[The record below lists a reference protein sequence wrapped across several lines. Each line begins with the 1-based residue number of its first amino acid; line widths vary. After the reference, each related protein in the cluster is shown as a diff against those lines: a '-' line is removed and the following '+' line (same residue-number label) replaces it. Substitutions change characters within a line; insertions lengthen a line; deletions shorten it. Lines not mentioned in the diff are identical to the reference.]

1 MSAGA
6 PNEAAIEA
14 EWSRWLI
21 DRNRRAARTVLLL
34 VGVFYPLFG
43 VLDYVVAREHL
54 YILYP
59 SRALVTAIT
68 IAMFVATRR
77 PIFERHAAQL
87 TQIYML
93 CVGAGIGVMVFVL
106 GGYSSVYY
114 AGLNLAMITAG
125 LLFMW
130 PARIA
135 VPYHVAIVLM
145 FLVPNA
151 FIASGRQ
158 VSDAITNMFFLVTT
172 ATIVSAAQVFAF
184 RGAYEQVVNQLKLQS
199 ATESLGRAH
208 EELKRLDRFK
218 SHFFANITHELKTP
232 LAMILSP
239 VELMIDGEM
248 GAISEAQRM
257 TLRTVF
263 RNGVKLLRLIEDLL
277 DLSRLEESRLRLRV
291 DEHDLVTFLR
301 SLVSQVL
308 ALTQRKNIEITF
320 DADAEAV
327 LAFCDLDRLERV
339 FINVL
344 SNAAKF
350 TPPGGHIW
358 VRVTHDEHT
367 AIIGV
372 EDDGPGFA
380 PDMAER
386 LFERFFQVEM
396 AGSRRH
402 GGAGI
407 GLALARELVHLH
419 GGEIRAFSEPGT
431 GALFTVTLP
440 RDREHFRDE
449 VLDQRPGARELADLR
464 RRDDRSV
471 QEWTVQVSTRPEFKL
486 LDVAEVTERR
496 VVERDPGERA
506 HARTVLVIED
516 TPDVIRLLHS
526 VLRQHFRVLATTHAL
541 QGLEVAQRELPDLV
555 ITDLMMPDIDGL
567 EFIRRFRADP
577 RFKHTPVLMLTAR
590 GDLDDRLKGIETGA
604 SAYMTKPF
612 APRELLSTVRSLLDL
627 QDATA
632 DMVLAQQ
639 MDSLEVVAG
648 GMAHEI
654 NNPLNYISNALA
666 RIESDVK
673 EIQKLAMEAAPDAD
687 ARQERI
693 EKLKTRADR
702 MFQTARSGVGRIRET
717 VDVMRRY
724 SREGYSRVS
733 RGHDVFEAVRDVV
746 RVVVPA
752 IGREVVVETEF
763 RGDGTIECVPE
774 ELHQV
779 FTNLLQNAIEAVEDH
794 TGRVTIEGDGAAEHV
809 TLTVRD
815 NGHGI
820 PKDDIAR
827 VFTPFF
833 TKKAAGKGMGMG
845 LTITWRVVHA
855 LGGSIVVRSDEGAGA
870 EFVVR
875 LPRVAGALR
884 DTQRPAPLDSTA
896 PPPSPAI
903 SGVEAIS
910 A

>member
-1 MSAGA
+1 MSGA
-6 PNEAAIEA
+6 APIEAAIEA

-43 VLDYVVAREHL
+43 VLDYVVARQHL
-54 YILYP
+54 HILYP
-59 SRALVTAIT
+59 SRALVTLIT

-77 PIFERHAAQL
+77 PVFERHAARL
-87 TQIYML
+87 TQVYML
-93 CVGAGIGVMVFVL
+93 CVGAGIAVMVYVL

-151 FIASGRQ
+151 FNATGAQ

-172 ATIVSAAQVFAF
+172 ATVVSAAQVFAF
-184 RGAYEQVVNQLKLQS
+184 RGAYEQVVNQIKLER
-199 ATESLGRAH
+199 ATNSLGRAH

-239 VELMIDGEM
+239 VELMIDGDM
-248 GAISEAQRM
+248 GAVSESQRT

-291 DEHDLVTFLR
+291 EEHDLVAFLR
-301 SLVSQVL
+301 ALVAQVL
-308 ALTQRKNIEITF
+308 TLTQRKNIEVSF
-320 DADAEAV
+320 EADAETV
-327 LAFCDLDRLERV
+327 PTHCDLDRLERV

-350 TPPGGHIW
+350 TPPGGHIT
-358 VRVTHDEHT
+358 VSVTHDERT
-367 AIIGV
+367 ATIAV
-372 EDDGPGFA
+372 QDDGPGFN
-380 PDMAER
+380 PEMADR

-396 AGSRRH
+396 AGSRRY
-402 GGAGI
+402 GGAGV
-407 GLALARELVHLH
+407 GLALARELVELH
-419 GGEIRAFSEPGT
+419 GGEINAFSEPGR
-431 GALFTVTLP
+431 GALFTVVLP
-440 RDREHFRDE
+440 RDREHFREEAIDH
-449 VLDQRPGARELADLR
+449 RPGKRELLDPR
-464 RRDDRSV
+464 RDDDRSV

-486 LDVAEVTERR
+486 LGVAEVTERR

-516 TPDVIRLLHS
+516 TPDVLRLLHA

-541 QGLEVAQRELPDLV
+541 QGLEIAQRELPDLV

-567 EFIRRFRADP
+567 EFIRRFRADA

-666 RIESDVK
+666 RIESDVR
-673 EIQKLAMEAAPDAD
+673 EIHRLSRETTPDAD
-687 ARQERI
+687 AKVA
-693 EKLKTRADR
+693 KLNTRAER
-702 MFQTARSGVGRIRET
+702 MFLTARSGVTRIRET

-752 IGREVVVETEF
+752 IGREVAVETEF
-763 RGDGTIECVPE
+763 TGDGVIECVPE

-779 FTNLLQNAIEAVEDH
+779 FTNLLQNAIEAVDDH
-794 TGRVTIEGDGAAEHV
+794 TGKVTIVGNGSADQV
-809 TLTVRD
+809 TLTVSD

-855 LGGSIVVRSDEGAGA
+855 LGGTITVRSDEGEGT

-875 LPRVAGALR
+875 LPRIPGALR
-884 DTQRPAPLDSTA
+884 DTQRPGAFESSVPP
-896 PPPSPAI
+896 PPPSAV
-903 SGVEAIS
+903 SGVSAIS

>member
-1 MSAGA
+1 VD
-6 PNEAAIEA
+6 AAIEA
-14 EWSRWLI
+14 EWSRWLL

-34 VGVFYPLFG
+34 VGFFYPLFG
-43 VLDYVVAREHL
+43 VLDYMVARPHIH
-54 YILYP
+54 ILYP
-59 SRALVTAIT
+59 SRALVTLIT

-77 PIFERHAAQL
+77 PIFERHAARL
-87 TQIYML
+87 TQAYML
-93 CVGAGIGVMVFVL
+93 SVGAGIGVMVFVL

-114 AGLNLAMITAG
+114 AGLNLVMITAG

-135 VPYHVAIVLM
+135 LPFHVAIVMM

-151 FIASGRQ
+151 FIASGAQ
-158 VSDAITNMFFLVTT
+158 VSDAVTNMFFLVTT
-172 ATIVSAAQVFAF
+172 ATVVSAAQVFAF
-184 RGAYEQVVNQLKLQS
+184 RGAYEQVVNQIKLEA
-199 ATESLGRAH
+199 ATASLARAH
-208 EELKRLDRFK
+208 DELKRLDRFK

-239 VELMIDGEM
+239 VEMMIDGDM
-248 GAISEAQRM
+248 GTFTEAQRA

-291 DEHDLVTFLR
+291 DEHDLVAFLR
-301 SLVSQVL
+301 ALVAQVL
-308 ALTQRKNIEITF
+308 ALTQRKSIEVTF
-320 DADAEAV
+320 ESDAETV
-327 LAFCDLDRLERV
+327 PTWCDLDRLERV

-350 TPPGGHIW
+350 TPAGGHIT
-358 VRVTHDEHT
+358 VRVAHDDEHAVVT
-367 AIIGV
+367 V
-372 EDDGPGFA
+372 QDDGPGFDPA
-380 PDMAER
+380 MAER

-396 AGSRRH
+396 AGSRRY

-407 GLALARELVHLH
+407 GLALARELVQLH
-419 GGEIRAFSEPGT
+419 GGEIHASSAPGE
-431 GALFTVTLP
+431 GALFTVRLP
-440 RDREHFRDE
+440 RDREHFRDDA
-449 VLDQRPGARELADLR
+449 LDQRGGSRDLPEGQRES
-464 RRDDRSV
+464 DRSV
-471 QEWTVQVSTRPEFKL
+471 QDWVVQVAARPEFRL

-516 TPDVIRLLHS
+516 TPDVIRLLHA
-526 VLRQHFRVLATTHAL
+526 VLRHHFRVLATTHAL

-555 ITDLMMPDIDGL
+555 ITDLMMPDVDGL

-590 GDLDDRLKGIETGA
+590 GDLEDRLKGIETGA

-612 APRELLSTVRSLLDL
+612 APRELLSTVRSLLQL

-632 DMVLAQQ
+632 DMVLTQQ

-673 EIQKLAMEAAPDAD
+673 EIDRLAREATPDA
-687 ARQERI
+687 AAKLERI
-693 EKLKTRADR
+693 EKLKVRVER

-724 SREGYSRVS
+724 SREGYSRLT
-733 RGHDVFEAVRDVV
+733 RAHDVFEAVRDVL

-752 IGREVVVETEF
+752 IGREVIVETKF
-763 RGDGTIECVPE
+763 QGDGIAECVPE

-779 FTNLLQNAIEAVEDH
+779 FANLIQNAIEAVDDQ
-794 TGRVTIEGDGAAEHV
+794 TGRVTIEGEGSGDVV

-820 PKDDIAR
+820 PKEDLAR

-833 TKKAAGKGMGMG
+833 TKKPAGKGMGMG
-845 LTITWRVVHA
+845 LTITWRVLHS
-855 LGGSIVVRSDEGAGA
+855 LGGTIAVRSEEGAGA

-875 LPRVAGALR
+875 IPRSQATGR
-884 DTQRPAPLDSTA
+884 NTDRPGPLLEGT
-896 PPPSPAI
+896 PPPPPLASSVAP
-903 SGVEAIS
+903 IS